1 MRLIVPPDDTQSA
14 DEHVISSRWNVAS
27 IALCALALF
36 ATFAVLS
43 ILNSGGYRY
52 GASDQAFYVPAVL
65 RQMDP
70 TLFPRDRALLAV
82 QDHLLILDDL
92 LAEVAI
98 LTGISVVHVMFVA
111 YWVML
116 LAVGVGGW
124 VFGRALLDTQW
135 GAAALVIAMSI
146 RHRVPK
152 TGVNTLEHY
161 FHPRM
166 LAFAAGTAALGA
178 LLTRRTWVAL
188 ALVVL
193 AGIIHPTTGI
203 WFAIVVGV
211 GVVVTDSRHRW
222 VLLGLGVTGVTTAGL
237 LLVIAGPLRHGIV
250 VMDPEWLAVLK
261 AKDYLFPTEW
271 SLATWAQHSVYIIV
285 IALTMR
291 ARQRAGAWRP
301 GETALIS
308 GLAAMLVLTIASL
321 PLIHARVALAV
332 QLQIT
337 RAMWLFDLLAVAYAV
352 WWVVEAP
359 QPQGAAVR
367 GRRWA
372 VALIAVLSLVRGA
385 YVMYVE
391 RAGHSV
397 LQVELEPDEWR
408 DATRWIGRQPSHV
421 HVLADPAHARRFGSS
436 VRVAAARDV
445 YLEDVKD
452 AAIAMYS
459 REMAMRVLGRT
470 RALGDFSALTRE
482 RALELARTYDL
493 DYLLAEKAIDLPLAY
508 RNARFRVYELR

>member
-1 MRLIVPPDDTQSA
+1 MRLILAPDDRRRA
-14 DEHVISSRWNVAS
+14 HEHVMSSRWNVTSSAM
-27 IALCALALF
+27 CGLALF
-36 ATFAVLS
+36 AAFAVLA

-70 TLFPRDRALLAV
+70 ALFPRDRALLAV
-82 QDHLLILDDL
+82 QDHLLILDNL

-98 LTGISVVHVMFVA
+98 LTGISIVQVMFVA
-111 YWVML
+111 YWLML
-116 LAVGVGGW
+116 LAISVAGW
-124 VFGRALLDTQW
+124 VFGRALLATEW

-166 LAFAAGTAALGA
+166 LAFAAGTAALAA
-178 LLTRRTWVAL
+178 LLRRRTWVAVAFVIL
-188 ALVVL
+188 T
-193 AGIIHPTTGI
+193 GTIHPTTGI
-203 WFAIVVGV
+203 WFAVVVGV
-211 GVVVTDSRHRW
+211 GAVMTDARRRP
-222 VLLGLGVTGVTTAGL
+222 VLLGIGLAGVIAAL
-237 LLVIAGPLRHGIV
+237 LLVTVGPLRQGVV
-250 VMDPEWLAVLK
+250 VMDPEWLAVLDS
-261 AKDYLFPTEW
+261 KDYLFPTEW
-271 SLATWAQHSVYIIV
+271 SLATWAQHSLYIVV
-285 IALTMR
+285 IALTIR
-291 ARQRAGAWRP
+291 ARRRAGAWRP

-308 GLAAMLVLTIASL
+308 GLVAMLVLMVASL
-321 PLIHARVALAV
+321 PFIHARLALAV

-359 QPQGAAVR
+359 RPHGGGVR
-367 GRRWA
+367 ARRWG
-372 VALIAVLSLVRGA
+372 VALIAVLSLLRGT

-391 RAGHSV
+391 RAGHPL
-397 LQVELEPDEWR
+397 LQVELTPDDWR
-408 DATRWIGRQPSHV
+408 DATRWIGHQPTHV

-459 REMAMRVLGRT
+459 RDMAMRVLGRT

-482 RALELARTYDL
+482 RALELARNYDL
-493 DYLLAEKAIDLPLAY
+493 DYLLAERAIDLPLAY
-508 RNARFRVYELR
+508 KNARFRVYHLR

>member
-1 MRLIVPPDDTQSA
+1 M
-14 DEHVISSRWNVAS
+14 SSRWNVIS
-27 IALCALALF
+27 IGLCGLALF

-70 TLFPRDRALLAV
+70 TLFPRDRKLLAV
-82 QDHLLILDDL
+82 QDHLLILDNL

-98 LTGISVVHVMFVA
+98 LTRTSVVQVMFVA

-116 LAVGVGGW
+116 LAVAVAGW
-124 VFGRALLDTQW
+124 VFGRALLDTHW

-178 LLTRRTWVAL
+178 LLRRRTWVAL

-211 GVVVTDSRHRW
+211 GAVVADSRHRR
-222 VLLGLGVTGVTTAGL
+222 VLLVIGLTGVTMAAL

-250 VMDPEWLAVLK
+250 VMDREWLTVLDK
-261 AKDYLFPTEW
+261 KDYLFPTEW
-271 SLATWAQHSVYIIV
+271 SLATWAQHSLYIVV
-285 IALTMR
+285 IALTIR

-308 GLAAMLVLTIASL
+308 GLAAMLVLMIASL
-321 PLIHARVALAV
+321 PFIHARVALAV

-359 QPQGAAVR
+359 RPHGAVVR

-372 VALIAVLSLVRGA
+372 VALIAVLSLIRGT

-391 RAGHSV
+391 RAGHPL

-408 DATRWIGRQPSHV
+408 DATRWIGRQPSDV

-459 REMAMRVLGRT
+459 RDMAMRVLGRT
-470 RALGDFSALTRE
+470 RALGDFSTLTPE

-493 DYLLAEKAIDLPLAY
+493 DYLVAERAIDLPLAY
-508 RNARFRVYELR
+508 KNARFRVYHLR

>member
-1 MRLIVPPDDTQSA
+1 M
-14 DEHVISSRWNVAS
+14 SSRRNVTRS
-27 IALCALALF
+27 GLCGLALF
-36 ATFAVLS
+36 AAFALLA

-70 TLFPRDRALLAV
+70 ALFPRDRALLAV
-82 QDHLLILDDL
+82 QDHLLILDNL

-98 LTGISVVHVMFVA
+98 LTGTSIVHVMFVA
-111 YWVML
+111 YWLML
-116 LAVGVGGW
+116 LAISVAGW
-124 VFGRALLDTQW
+124 VFGRALLATEW

-166 LAFAAGTAALGA
+166 LAFAAGTAALAA
-178 LLTRRTWVAL
+178 LLKRRTWVAL

-193 AGIIHPTTGI
+193 AGTIHPTTGI
-203 WFAIVVGV
+203 WFGVVVGV
-211 GVVVTDSRHRW
+211 GAVITDSRHRP
-222 VLLGLGVTGVTTAGL
+222 VLLGIGLAGVMAAL
-237 LLVIAGPLRHGIV
+237 LLVIAGPLRQGVV
-250 VMDPEWLAVLK
+250 VMDPEWLAVLDS
-261 AKDYLFPTEW
+261 KDYLFPTEW
-271 SLATWAQHSVYIIV
+271 SLATWAQHSLYIVV
-285 IALTMR
+285 IALTIR

-308 GLAAMLVLTIASL
+308 GLVAMLVLMVASL
-321 PLIHARVALAV
+321 PFIHARLALAV

-359 QPQGAAVR
+359 RPHGGGVR
-367 GRRWA
+367 ARRWG
-372 VALIAVLSLVRGA
+372 VALIAVLSLVRGT

-391 RAGHSV
+391 RAGHPL
-397 LQVELEPDEWR
+397 LQVELAPDDWR
-408 DATRWIGRQPSHV
+408 DANRWIGHQPRDV

-459 REMAMRVLGRT
+459 RDMAMRVLGRT

-482 RALELARTYDL
+482 HALELARTYDL
-493 DYLLAEKAIDLPLAY
+493 DYLLAETAIDLPLAY
-508 RNARFRVYELR
+508 KNARFRVYHLR